1 MNDREREFESLG
13 KMTVFLSDS
22 LTVQAARKGP
32 LNAKGK

>member
-1 MNDREREFESLG
+1 MTEGAREFESLG